1 MIVPRTLA
9 KLSLDPKLAPIL
21 ACFQK
26 IALQHMLLLSGF
38 SAQDADRIASA
49 QNWQIAFDE
58 LSKLVVQRF
67 RPELEDFLPE
77 GMRWEQVEKSLA
89 TVGQVDSV
97 SEFVAK
103 VKSPEEFARDCLV
116 QIALLA
122 IKEVA
127 KTHEVQPNILE
138 SVFQTFD
145 RKQLIEVMTNPTMFF
160 ESFQKEGGALAM
172 NMIVHTLRSQVADKM
187 PDGMTWEEVEAPLK
201 EMSLERLREGL
212 SDPATFWRR
221 LVESFGPLAIKL
233 ALEKAKPAISEII
246 LQMPGNMQWLDAKNV
261 LVNYC
266 SDSFNSIEGL
276 KDALQSF
283 TTDEQAQKKFILAL
297 ARASLEKHLPT
308 EVTWS
313 DVERF
318 AEKVEPEDL
327 RAVAADPAGRGLSGP
342 WQIHLDKYVV

>member
-1 MIVPRTLA
+1 MTVLRILA
-9 KLSLDPKLAPIL
+9 KLSLDPNLAPVL
-21 ACFQK
+21 AYLQK
-26 IALQHMLLLSGF
+26 FALQQVLLLSGF

-49 QNWQIAFDE
+49 QTWQIVFDE
-58 LSKLVVQRF
+58 LSKLVMQ
-67 RPELEDFLPE
+67 ELRDELKDLPE
-77 GMRWEQVEKSLA
+77 GMHWEDVEKSLA
-89 TVGQVDSV
+89 TVGQVDSL
-97 SEFVAK
+97 SKFVAI
-103 VKSPEEFARDCLV
+103 VKSPEEFARGCLI

-122 IKEVA
+122 VKEVVE
-127 KTHEVQPNILE
+127 TYEVQPSIVE

-145 RKQLIEVMTNPTMFF
+145 REQLIEVMKNPTMFF

-187 PDGMTWEEVEAPLK
+187 PEEVEASLK

-212 SDPATFWRR
+212 SDPATFWRQ
-221 LVESFGPLAIKL
+221 LVETFGPLAIEF
-233 ALEKAKPAISEII
+233 ALEQAKPAISEII

-276 KDALQSF
+276 KDALQSL

-297 ARASLEKHLPT
+297 ARASLEKHLPIDAI

-327 RAVAADPAGRGLSGP
+327 RAAVADPAGRGLSGP
-342 WQIHLDKYVV
+342 WQIHLDT

>member
-1 MIVPRTLA
+1 MTVLRILA
-9 KLSLDPKLAPIL
+9 KLSLDPNLAPVL
-21 ACFQK
+21 AYLQK
-26 IALQHMLLLSGF
+26 FALQQVLLLSGF

-58 LSKLVVQRF
+58 LSKLVMQRF

-103 VKSPEEFARDCLV
+103 VKSPEEFARGCLI
-116 QIALLA
+116 QIALFA
-122 IKEVA
+122 VKEVVE
-127 KTHEVQPNILE
+127 TYEVQPNILE

-145 RKQLIEVMTNPTMFF
+145 REQLIEVLKDPARFIEPF
-160 ESFQKEGGALAM
+160 KKEGGTLAM
-172 NMIVHTLRSQVADKM
+172 KIIMEHLRAHLKDKM
-187 PDGMTWEEVEAPLK
+187 PDGITWEEVETSLK

-212 SDPATFWRR
+212 SDPATFWTR
-221 LVESFGPLAIKL
+221 LVETFGPLAIEF
-233 ALEKAKPAISEII
+233 ALEQAKPAISEII

-276 KDALQSF
+276 KDASQSF

>member
-1 MIVPRTLA
+1 VIVPRTLA

-38 SAQDADRIASA
+38 SAQDADRIASE

-145 RKQLIEVMTNPTMFF
+145 REQLIEVMTNPTMFF

-187 PDGMTWEEVEAPLK
+187 PDGMTWEEVEASLK

-233 ALEKAKPAISEII
+233 ALEKAKPIVIT
-246 LQMPGNMQWLDAKNV
+246 QMPGTMSWLDAKNV
-261 LVNYC
+261 LVDYC
-266 SDSFNSIEGL
+266 SEAFASVEGL
-276 KDALQSF
+276 KFALQSLAD
-283 TTDEQAQKKFILAL
+283 DEQVQKRFILAL

-308 EVTWS
+308 EVVWS

-318 AEKVEPEDL
+318 AEKVGPKDL
-327 RAVAADPAGRGLSGP
+327 RAAVADPAGQGP
-342 WQIHLDKYVV
+342 RWPLQIHPVDCDLI

>member
-1 MIVPRTLA
+1 
-9 KLSLDPKLAPIL
+9 
-21 ACFQK
+21 
-26 IALQHMLLLSGF
+26 MLLLSGF
-38 SAQDADRIASA
+38 SAQDADRVASE

-67 RPELEDFLPE
+67 RPELENFLPE

-127 KTHEVQPNILE
+127 KTHEVQPSILE

-145 RKQLIEVMTNPTMFF
+145 REQLIEVMKNPTMFF
-160 ESFQKEGGALAM
+160 ESFLKEGGALAM
-172 NMIVHTLRSQVADKM
+172 KIIMEHLRAHLKDKM
-187 PDGMTWEEVEAPLK
+187 PDGITW
-201 EMSLERLREGL
+201 
-212 SDPATFWRR
+212 
-221 LVESFGPLAIKL
+221 LAIKL
-233 ALEKAKPAISEII
+233 ALEQAKPAISEII

-276 KDALQSF
+276 KDALQSL

-297 ARASLEKHLPT
+297 ARASLEKHLPKEVI

-327 RAVAADPAGRGLSGP
+327 RAAVADPAGRGLSGP
-342 WQIHLDKYVV
+342 WQIHLDT